1 MSGYLEIKYPFK
13 SNLGLNPFKSWK
25 RHWCILRPSPTCAGA
40 SLAVYCTEAGASA
53 GSVDLP
59 LGSVVK
65 RAKSRTRPYAFA
77 VFSVDDPR
85 KPRILLAA
93 QSLHD
98 TQVWMEKIRAL
109 LNGSKIL
116 ESEPLLKDSY
126 SVSVVST
133 ELSRKCGLSTD
144 TVVTLSPG
152 GVIVARAHFAAVLE
166 WKHITDVRLTD
177 DDKNR
182 ICVLHVDSEFKKGG
196 GELKFTSPVAGQLA
210 QALQS
215 AWRAGGSLGTKHA
228 HKLSKSDGDLRTAK
242 CSDTDMGDVRRSSWY
257 SGPSEV
263 SLDDIDLVMSKESKH
278 IPAGQLSR
286 CAGAGQ
292 LAGALTQTFNM
303 HSVTSFDDSV
313 SDRRSLLSVAS
324 GIYEE
329 IPDLPEGAATENTA
343 QATTQTVSR
352 DVPDGLVKSVRG
364 VSARGG
370 LGALGEVLRRE
381 EPTYECVADCVYA
394 TMRRRRPPPLP
405 PRHPFGTLK
414 PGAPWSG
421 AGRDSAVTRHS
432 SLGSLPRCCG
442 PAAAH
447 NTHTHD
453 TKTLPKMDKRQPFSV
468 FRKRLKSDSRVTGS
482 QKSETSKENKDVE
495 TKKKKF
501 DFTPTRDIFKSFKV
515 SRKMKNLKIT
525 TGTLAKG
532 ETKSCEFL
540 DDTEHVT
547 TNRCSKS
554 VECLENDFDFEADL
568 SIEFTEDS
576 VAALSIPQQIVD
588 LLLNHDQLN
597 KVRLKEEVESDY
609 MPMSPIIPPPPI
621 EHHYIVMSPR
631 TNIA

>member
-25 RHWCILRPSPTCAGA
+25 RQWCILRPSPTCSGA
-40 SLAVYCTEAGASA
+40 SLAVYCSEAGASA
-53 GSVDLP
+53 GSVELP
-59 LGSVVK
+59 SGCVVK
-65 RAKSRTRPYAFA
+65 RAKSRTRPHAFA
-77 VFSVDDPR
+77 VFSVDEPR
-85 KPRILLAA
+85 KPRVLLAA

-116 ESEPLLKDSY
+116 DSEPLLKDSY
-126 SVSVVST
+126 SVSVIAT
-133 ELSRKCGLSTD
+133 ELSRKCGLSAD

-152 GVIVARAHFAAVLE
+152 GVIVARAHLAAFID
-166 WKHITDVRLTD
+166 WKHISDVRLED
-177 DDKNR
+177 EDANR
-182 ICVLHVDSEFKKGG
+182 ICVLVVDRSFDKGG
-196 GELKFTSPVAGQLA
+196 GLLKLSSPVSGALARAARALCGAGL
-210 QALQS
+210 
-215 AWRAGGSLGTKHA
+215 RARRQ
-228 HKLSKSDGDLRTAK
+228 LSKSDGDLRVQAHA
-242 CSDTDMGDVRRSSWY
+242 DTDIGDVRRSSWY

-278 IPAGQLSR
+278 IPTGQLSR
-286 CAGAGQ
+286 YSGAGQ
-292 LAGALTQTFNM
+292 LASTAALAQPFIT

-329 IPDLPEGAATENTA
+329 IPDLPECTNTN
-343 QATTQTVSR
+343 TLCSITC
-352 DVPDGLVKSVRG
+352 DVPDGVFK
-364 VSARGG
+364 A
-370 LGALGEVLRRE
+370 LGASLRE
-381 EPTYECVADCVYA
+381 EPTYECVGECVYA

-405 PRHPFGTLK
+405 PRHPAPIK
-414 PGAPWSG
+414 PGSWSRVGAPRES
-421 AGRDSAVTRHS
+421 SVTRHS
-432 SLGSLPRCCG
+432 SLGALPTARC
-442 PAAAH
+442 A
-447 NTHTHD
+447 N
-453 TKTLPKMDKRQPFSV
+453 TLPLAHAATNTLPKRQPFSV
-468 FRKRLKSDSRVTGS
+468 FRKRLKSDSRVAGS

-525 TGTLAKG
+525 SGNLSKG

-540 DDTEHVT
+540 DDTEHVQ

-588 LLLNHDQLN
+588 LILGHEQIS
-597 KVRLKEEVESDY
+597 KVRLKDEVESDY
-609 MPMSPIIPPPPI
+609 MPMSPIIPPPPL

>member
-25 RHWCILRPSPTCAGA
+25 RQWCILRPSPTCSGA
-40 SLAVYCTEAGASA
+40 SLAVYCSEAGAPA
-53 GSVDLP
+53 GSVELP
-59 LGSVVK
+59 LGCVVK
-65 RAKSRTRPYAFA
+65 RAKSRTRPHAFA

-85 KPRILLAA
+85 KPRVLLAA

-116 ESEPLLKDSY
+116 NSEPLVKDSY
-126 SVSVVST
+126 SVSVIST
-133 ELSRKCGLSTD
+133 ALSRRCGLSAD
-144 TVVTLSPG
+144 TVVTLAAG
-152 GVIVARAHFAAVLE
+152 GVVLARAHLAAFLD
-166 WKHITDVRLTD
+166 WKHIRDVRLAHHHNT
-177 DDKNR
+177 R
-182 ICVLHVDSEFKKGG
+182 TCVLNVDSEFSSGS
-196 GELKFTSPVAGQLA
+196 GELKFSSPLAGELA
-210 QALQS
+210 RALRAALS
-215 AWRAGGSLGTKHA
+215 GGGVRAG
-228 HKLSKSDGDLRTAK
+228 HKLSKSDGDLRSHK
-242 CSDTDMGDVRRSSWY
+242 CSHADMGDVRRSSWY

-286 CAGAGQ
+286 YSGAGQ
-292 LAGALTQTFNM
+292 LASTAALAQPNTAQ
-303 HSVTSFDDSV
+303 SVTSFDDSV

-329 IPDLPEGAATENTA
+329 IPELPEAGARRNI
-343 QATTQTVSR
+343 SC
-352 DVPDGLVKSVRG
+352 DVPDGVLKAFG
-364 VSARGG
+364 VS
-370 LGALGEVLRRE
+370 LD
-381 EPTYECVADCVYA
+381 EPTYECVGDCVYA

-405 PRHPFGTLK
+405 PRQRFG
-414 PGAPWSG
+414 
-421 AGRDSAVTRHS
+421 GRDSSVTRHS
-432 SLGSLPRCCG
+432 SLGSLPH
-442 PAAAH
+442 AH
-447 NTHTHD
+447 
-453 TKTLPKMDKRQPFSV
+453 TLPHTATLPKRQPFSV
-468 FRKRLKSDSRVTGS
+468 FRKRLKSDSRVSGS
-482 QKSETSKENKDVE
+482 QKSESSKEHKDVE

-525 TGTLAKG
+525 SGNLSKG

-540 DDTEHVT
+540 DDTEHVQ

-568 SIEFTEDS
+568 SIEFSEDS
-576 VAALSIPQQIVD
+576 VTALSIPQQIVD
-588 LLLNHDQLN
+588 LLLGHDQLS
-597 KVRLKEEVESDY
+597 KVRLKDEVESDY